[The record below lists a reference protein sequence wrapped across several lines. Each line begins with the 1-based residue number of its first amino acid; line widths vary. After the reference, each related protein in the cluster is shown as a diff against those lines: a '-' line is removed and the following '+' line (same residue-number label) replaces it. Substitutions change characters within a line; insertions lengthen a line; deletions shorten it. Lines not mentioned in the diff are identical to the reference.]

1 MVKIFFA
8 SDVHGSEVCF
18 KKFLNAGKV
27 YEADAIILGGDLT
40 GKMIVPIVRQ
50 GRRYVSEFSGRTW
63 NISSDEELDGLSK
76 MIRDSGYYP
85 YVTYEREME
94 ELNAD
99 ITRVNELFSNLM
111 VETMRRWIKIA
122 NERLKGT
129 NISCYITPG
138 NDDRFAIDKVLE
150 EGECVKNPEG
160 KVALVKGEYEMIST
174 GFSNPTP
181 WKTPREITEDEL
193 EKKIEEMT
201 SKIKDMRKCIFNVHC
216 PPYNT
221 TIDTAPQLDE
231 NLKIVTRA
239 GQMLMIPA
247 GSVAVRNS
255 IKKHQ
260 PLLGLHGHIHESRG
274 AVKIGK
280 TLCLNPGSEY
290 NEGILRGVIVN
301 LKDANVKSYLFT
313 SG

>member
-1 MVKIFFA
+1 MVRIFFA

-27 YEADAIILGGDLT
+27 YQADATILGGDLT
-40 GKMIVPIVRQ
+40 GKMIVPIVKQ
-50 GRRYVSEFSGRTW
+50 GAGYVSEFSGRTW
-63 NISSDEELDGLSK
+63 NISSDKEIDSLSK

-85 YVTYEREME
+85 YVTDEAEME

-99 ITRVNELFSNLM
+99 KSRVDKLFSELM
-111 VETMRRWIKIA
+111 VETMRRWVNMA
-122 NERLKGT
+122 DERLKGT

-138 NDDRFAIDKVLE
+138 NDDRFAIDKVIE
-150 EGECVKNPEG
+150 ESQCVENPEG
-160 KVALVKGEYEMIST
+160 EVVLVKGEHEMIST

-181 WKTPREITEDEL
+181 WKTPREITEEQL

-201 SKIKDMRKCIFNVHC
+201 SKVKDMNKCIFNFHC
-216 PPYNT
+216 PPYDT
-221 TIDTAPQLDE
+221 SIDSAPQLDE
-231 NLKIVTRA
+231 NLKIVTKA

-255 IKKHQ
+255 IKRQQ
-260 PLLGLHGHIHESRG
+260 PLLGLHGHIHESKG

-301 LKDANVKSYLFT
+301 LKNASGKSYLFT

>member
-1 MVKIFFA
+1 MGA
-8 SDVHGSEVCF
+8 
-18 KKFLNAGKV
+18 LYAP
-27 YEADAIILGGDLT
+27 GGDLT
-40 GKMIVPIVRQ
+40 GKMIIPIVEH
-50 GRRYVSEFSGRTW
+50 GRTYASEFSGRTW
-63 NISSDEELDGLSK
+63 NISSDEELDSLTK

-85 YVTYEREME
+85 YVTDEEEME

-99 ITRVNELFSNLM
+99 KSLVDKLFSNLM
-111 VETMRRWIKIA
+111 AETMKRWIRMA
-122 NERLKGT
+122 DERLKGT

-138 NDDRFAIDKVLE
+138 NDDRFAIDKVIE
-150 EGECVKNPEG
+150 ESQCVENPEG
-160 KVALVKGEYEMIST
+160 KVVLVKGEHEMISS

-181 WKTPREITEDEL
+181 WKTPREITEEQL
-193 EKKIEEMT
+193 EKKIEEMA
-201 SKIKDMRKCIFNVHC
+201 SKVKDMNKCIFNFHC

-221 TIDTAPQLDE
+221 SIDSAPQLDE

-255 IKKHQ
+255 IKRQQ
-260 PLLGLHGHIHESRG
+260 PLLGLHGHIHESKG

-290 NEGILRGVIVN
+290 NEGILRGAIVN
-301 LKDANVKSYLFT
+301 LKNASVKSYLFT